1 MTAIFYQYV
10 REMKRS
16 PFTVLL
22 MIGMTVF
29 FTLIISGAGS
39 FQIHVMVYSD
49 SLDENG
55 VNEHVSLLNR
65 NYEQYVF
72 EGTSS
77 QEANR
82 LLRAQDVEAVV
93 ELEASSYVIHS
104 AFENAPLMYMVQ
116 PVLESHYLQQ
126 YVEQAGTAKT
136 NKEVFEFESQAME
149 EYTDVDEQLRSLFGF
164 TLFFSFFTMGFTI
177 LTILES
183 KEDGVWNRLILT
195 STTKTELYLA
205 NLLVACILTFAQIT
219 IVLVLF
225 ATVFNVDFY
234 GGFWSLF
241 LVIMPYLFATMAFG
255 IFMSGI
261 VTSSQQL
268 TAVIPLFST
277 SFAMLGGVFWPL
289 DIVDS
294 KWMLALSYGSPLRYG
309 LEMMAGATY
318 ANWSIEE
325 FLFPSAVLIFMGLAF
340 TGIGIRL
347 MERKSI

>member
-1 MTAIFYQYV
+1 MTAIFYQYTK
-10 REMKRS
+10 EIIRS
-16 PFTVLL
+16 PFTLLL

-29 FTLIISGAGS
+29 FTLIMSSAGS
-39 FQIHVMVYSD
+39 SHIHVTVYSD
-49 SLDENG
+49 SLGED
-55 VNEHVSLLNR
+55 VLNERVSLLNR
-65 NYEQYVF
+65 NYEEYVF
-72 EGTSS
+72 EATSK

-82 LLRAQDVEAVV
+82 LLSAQGVEAVV
-93 ELEASSYVIHS
+93 ELKASSYVIHS

-116 PVLESHYLQQ
+116 PVLESHYLLH
-126 YVEQAGTAKT
+126 YVEQVGTAET
-136 NKEVFEFESQAME
+136 NDDVFAFESQAME
-149 EYTDVDEQLRSLFGF
+149 QKTKVDEQLRSLFGF

-177 LTILES
+177 LTILEL

-195 STTKTELYLA
+195 STTKTELYLS
-205 NLLVACILTFAQIT
+205 NLLVAFMLSFAQIT

-241 LVIMPYLFATMAFG
+241 LVMVPYLFATMAFG

-268 TAVIPLFST
+268 TAVIPLFGT

-294 KWMLALSYGSPLRYG
+294 EWMLALSYGSPLRYG

-318 ANWSIEE
+318 GNWSIDE

-347 MERKSI
+347 MERKSV